1 MPETRAVRLDWVGE
15 GLRFSGGGTEPV
27 TPPLE
32 LDGNGD
38 HGASPMQALL
48 LAAAGCTGADVV
60 TILERMRAGLEKLS
74 IDVVGT
80 RRDEHPKRYV
90 AVRLEFT
97 MSGSSLDAAKAERAV
112 GLSIE
117 KYCSVLHT
125 FDQRIEVEYEI
136 DLV

>member
-1 MPETRAVRLDWVGE
+1 
-15 GLRFSGGGTEPV
+15 
-27 TPPLE
+27 
-32 LDGNGD
+32 
-38 HGASPMQALL
+38 MQALL